1 MQKDKKHILLIFNTI
16 ISSIAFLVIILHLFF
31 SKNEIVYVDN
41 MKLFD
46 GFNMSKEMKKVGERQ
61 FNAQKLKIDSLYF
74 KIQNSNADQQKVLMK
89 EYVVLKQNFEQN
101 NQQFA
106 FEESQKIWKRLNS
119 YINDFSSEKK
129 YKLIIGSEK
138 KGDVLY
144 GDEKLDITNEIIN
157 FVNSKYE
164 GAK

>member
-1 MQKDKKHILLIFNTI
+1 
-16 ISSIAFLVIILHLFF
+16 
-31 SKNEIVYVDN
+31 